1 MKALKRIL
9 GIVWILLAPVSLI
22 LMTMQMIEKI
32 SLAESGIDRMNTA
45 LQWGIILF
53 IFIPVAIGLLIF
65 GMYSL
70 KGEYDDVES
79 FEYDAVESFE
89 DND

>member
-9 GIVWILLAPVSLI
+9 GIVWILLAPTSLV
-22 LMTMQMIEKI
+22 LMVIQMIEKV
-32 SLAESGIDRMNTA
+32 SLAESGIERLNTS

-65 GMYSL
+65 GMYSV
-70 KGEYDDVES
+70 KGEYDDVDS
-79 FEYDAVESFE
+79 FQ

>member
-1 MKALKRIL
+1 MKTLKRLL
-9 GIVWILLAPVSLI
+9 GIVWIILAPASLI
-22 LMTMQMIEKI
+22 FMIIQMVEKI
-32 SLAESGIDRMNTA
+32 SLAGSGIDRLNTS

-65 GMYSL
+65 GLYSL
-70 KGEYDDVES
+70 RGEYDDIDS
-79 FEYDAVESFE
+79 YE

>member
-9 GIVWILLAPVSLI
+9 GIVWILLAPTSLV
-22 LMTMQMIEKI
+22 LMVIQMIEKI
-32 SLAESGIDRMNTA
+32 GLAESGIDRMNTS

-65 GMYSL
+65 GVYSL

-79 FEYDAVESFE
+79 FE

>member
-9 GIVWILLAPVSLI
+9 GIVWILLAPVSLVM
-22 LMTMQMIEKI
+22 MTMQMIEKVSI
-32 SLAESGIDRMNTA
+32 AESGIDRMNTA

-65 GMYSL
+65 GLYSV
-70 KGEYDDVES
+70 KGEYDDV
-79 FEYDAVESFE
+79 DTFE

>member
-1 MKALKRIL
+1 MKTLKRLL
-9 GIVWILLAPVSLI
+9 GIVWILLAPASLI
-22 LMTMQMIEKI
+22 FMIIQMVEKI
-32 SLAESGIDRMNTA
+32 SLAGSGIDRLNTS

-65 GMYSL
+65 GLYSL
-70 KGEYDDVES
+70 RGEYDDIDS
-79 FEYDAVESFE
+79 YE

>member
-9 GIVWILLAPVSLI
+9 GLIWIVLAPVSLVM
-22 LMTMQMIEKI
+22 MTMQMIEKI
-32 SLAESGIDRMNTA
+32 SIAESGIDRMNTA

-65 GMYSL
+65 GLYSF
-70 KGEYDDVES
+70 KGEYDDVDS
-79 FEYDAVESFE
+79 FD

>member
-9 GIVWILLAPVSLI
+9 GIVWILLAPVSLVM
-22 LMTMQMIEKI
+22 MTMQMIEKI

-53 IFIPVAIGLLIF
+53 IFIPVVIGLLIF

-70 KGEYDDVES
+70 KGEYDDI
-79 FEYDAVESFE
+79 DTFE

>member
-1 MKALKRIL
+1 MKALKRLL
-9 GIVWILLAPVSLI
+9 GIVWIVLAPTSLI
-22 LMTMQMIEKI
+22 FLVIQMIEKI
-32 SLAESGIDRMNTA
+32 SLAGTGIERLNTS

-65 GMYSL
+65 GLYSV
-70 KGEYDDVES
+70 KGEYDDI
-79 FEYDAVESFE
+79 DSFE